1 MTKKELFKKYMINES
16 HSEWSETTD
25 NWMSIEIF
33 RLMNEG
39 RLPTDEDTSIKYI
52 TDFLDECFDPK
63 RINNLMR
70 LPNFGSYYLTAKR
83 MVYRFSDSI
92 LQEINSNSNGC

>member
-1 MTKKELFKKYMINES
+1 MSTKQQLFKKYNINES

-33 RLMNEG
+33 RLMNDG

-52 TDFLDECFDPK
+52 RDFLDECFDPK
-63 RINNLMR
+63 RTNNLMR
-70 LPNFGSYYLTAKR
+70 LPNFGSYYLNAKR
-83 MVYRFSDSI
+83 MVYRFSDEI
-92 LQEINSNSNGC
+92 LKK